1 MSRTLTIAA
10 IQMDAQPA
18 PTMERLA
25 RAESLILAAARAG
38 AQLVVLPELFN
49 TGYGYLPSNY
59 ALAESLTGSTCTWM
73 RRLAA
78 QEHIHLAG
86 SLLVRDPHDISNA
99 LLLVA
104 PDGQQW
110 RYNKHYPWGWERAY
124 FRGGQD
130 VVVADTT
137 LGRIGLL
144 VCWDA
149 AHPTLWQ
156 QYAGQVQCMVIS
168 SCPPDVTNPIY
179 TLPTREQLTLDDFGS
194 VVAATKD
201 SGKQVFA
208 SMINEQAA
216 WLGVP
221 VVNTVG
227 TGCITTDI
235 PRSRALLLSSAL
247 LAPKLLRYVWRASSM
262 QMTCA
267 MLAGC
272 KVVDARGMTVAELPP
287 FPKEAY
293 TIAAVA
299 LADQPPQPQGVQPSS
314 PLPASAYG
322 ISDVLLPRL
331 ARPLYEA
338 ALRGARRRR
347 TR

>member
-1 MSRTLTIAA
+1 MPRTLTIAA
-10 IQMDAQPA
+10 IQMDAQPT
-18 PTMERLA
+18 PTVERLA
-25 RAESLILAAARAG
+25 RAETLIRTAARAG

-49 TGYGYLPSNY
+49 TGYSYHPSNY
-59 ALAESLTGSTCTWM
+59 ALAESVTGSTCTWM
-73 RRLAA
+73 RRLAR
-78 QEHIHLAG
+78 QESIHLAG
-86 SLLVRDPHDISNA
+86 SLLVRDPHDIFNA

-124 FRGGQD
+124 FRGGQH

-149 AHPTLWQ
+149 AHPALWQ
-156 QYAGQVQCMVIS
+156 QYAGQVQCVVIC

-179 TLPTREQLTLDDFGS
+179 ALPTGKQLTLDDFGS

-201 SGKQVFA
+201 TGKHVFT

-227 TGCITTDI
+227 TGSITTDI

-247 LAPKLLRYVWRASSM
+247 MAPKLLRYVWRASPM

-267 MLAGC
+267 MLPGC
-272 KVVDARGMTVAELPP
+272 KVIDARGMTVSELPP
-287 FPKEAY
+287 LPKDAY
-293 TIAAVA
+293 TIATVA
-299 LADQPPQPQGVQPSS
+299 LVDQPPHPQGVQPASR
-314 PLPASAYG
+314 LPASAYTT
-322 ISDVLLPRL
+322 SDVLLPRL
-331 ARPLYEA
+331 VQPLYHA
-338 ALRGARRRR
+338 ALRGVRRR
-347 TR
+347 